1 MKAPQETVLR
11 VIGMI
16 PHGKDKAISVNSIA
30 AGLGMRERGVREA
43 IETARANGI
52 VILNDY
58 NGRGYYRTDDI
69 DEISAAYWR
78 EKRRMKHMYQA
89 TLPMRRILKEAGRE
103 V

>member
-1 MKAPQETVLR
+1 MKATQETVVQVLDK
-11 VIGMI
+11 I
-16 PHGKDKAISVNSIA
+16 PHGKAKAISANSLA

-43 IETARANGI
+43 IEAARAMGF

-69 DEISAAYWR
+69 DEIEAAYWR

-89 TLPMRRILKEAGRE
+89 TLPMRRLLKEAGRE

>member
-1 MKAPQETVLR
+1 MRTSDTVTAAVVDR
-11 VIGMI
+11 I
-16 PHGKDKAISVNSIA
+16 PLGRANAISLNSLA
-30 AGLGMRERGVREA
+30 AGLCMRERGVREA
-43 IETARANGI
+43 IETARAQGV

-58 NGRGYYRTDDI
+58 NGRGYYRTDDL

-89 TLPMRRILKEAGRE
+89 TLPMRRLLKEAGRD